1 MDDPYHADAARFLDA
16 LGSGP
21 FLFQTYPDRAVT
33 DKRGMILCKRGTL
46 ATCGALLAKA
56 NARGA
61 AVAVLPNVNDGSR
74 KRKGENIR
82 SVRALFVD
90 LDGAPLEPV
99 QAGPLPPHIVTE
111 TSPGRWH
118 AFWRVADCP
127 LDDFVRLQRA
137 LCKRFNGDAS
147 MADVARCVRVPGF
160 WHHKGEPFLSRIVG
174 VRDALP
180 YTYAEIL
187 DAFAIPPL
195 PAKPAPM
202 TLGRIPLGK
211 RETTYFG
218 MAASAHRRGIPQAD
232 EAERLLIVN
241 ARDADPPMPA
251 DEVRAI
257 VARAY
262 ALPVTGHASIPYAA
276 LDSMAFRTLD
286 SDAVRMVLLAY
297 RRYDGTNNGFSLAWS
312 ECRNAFPRKESAF
325 KRARTRAVAS
335 GLLIVATPASKP
347 SKGSK
352 PRPALYRL
360 KHPHRAA
367 GEPYQAAA

>member
-16 LGSGP
+16 LGAGP
-21 FLFQTYPDRAVT
+21 FLFQTYPDRAC
-33 DKRGMILCKRGTL
+33 DKRGLILSKLGTL
-46 ATCGALLAKA
+46 GQWGKMLATA

-61 AVAVLPNVNDGSR
+61 AVAVLVNVNDGSR
-74 KRKGENIR
+74 HRKVDNIR

-90 LDGAPLEPV
+90 LDHAPLEPV
-99 QAGPLPPHIVTE
+99 LAGPLAPHIVTE
-111 TSPGRWH
+111 TSPGRHH

-127 LDDFVRLQRA
+127 LADFVRLQRA
-137 LCKRFNGDAS
+137 LCKRFAGDPTIT
-147 MADVARCVRVPGF
+147 DVTRCVRLPGF

-187 DAFAIPPL
+187 EAFAIPPL
-195 PAKPAPM
+195 RATPEPM
-202 TLGRIPLGK
+202 KLGCIPLGK
-211 RETTYFG
+211 RGDTLFR
-218 MAASAHRRGIPQAD
+218 MAASAYRKGIPQTD
-232 EAERLLIVN
+232 ETERLLIVN
-241 ARDADPPMPA
+241 AARCDPPMPA
-251 DEVRAI
+251 DEVCSI

-286 SDAVRMVLLAY
+286 SDAVRVVLLAY